1 MNQTPTLAAAPALDE
16 SREITVT
23 VLYFARLREALG
35 RGTEQVTLPAG
46 PQTVAV
52 LHAHLCSRG
61 GVWSAELGSSRPVR
75 VAVNQDMARGDTPL
89 AEGDE
94 VAFFPP
100 VTGG

>member
-1 MNQTPTLAAAPALDE
+1 M
-16 SREITVT
+16 IK

-35 RGTEQVTLPAG
+35 TGSEQLALPPAVRNLNG
-46 PQTVAV
+46 LRALLVA
-52 LHAHLCSRG
+52 RG
-61 GVWSAELGSSRPVR
+61 GVWADELAQSRRIR
-75 VAVNQDMARGDTPL
+75 VAVNQGMAADDTPI